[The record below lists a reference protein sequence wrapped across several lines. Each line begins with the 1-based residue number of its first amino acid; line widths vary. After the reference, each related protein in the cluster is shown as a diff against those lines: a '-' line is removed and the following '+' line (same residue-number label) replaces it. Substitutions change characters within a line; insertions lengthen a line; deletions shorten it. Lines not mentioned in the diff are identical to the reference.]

1 MTTHSHIIEKIEFRP
16 DWRPHENYPESG
28 LRIRLS
34 LLFNDAPMNALLP
47 PELTQGAILRD
58 QEYAWELSDFPQAL
72 QRAPS
77 LGYACLGGQ
86 FWFIV
91 SEVSLYEP
99 FWLEANASDKMV
111 DEDWSA
117 YALRSCEDV
126 LTEFNRCLR
135 ETDFREA
142 AGKFATSEVDRTPDL
157 HWMFNAYFVTEQEF
171 QSLNF
176 GR

>member
-1 MTTHSHIIEKIEFRP
+1 
-16 DWRPHENYPESG
+16 
-28 LRIRLS
+28 
-34 LLFNDAPMNALLP
+34 LLFNDIPMNALLP

-58 QEYAWELSDFPQAL
+58 QEYAWELSAFPQAL

-86 FWFIV
+86 FWFLV

-99 FWLEANASDKMV
+99 FWLEANASDKV
-111 DEDWSA
+111 AEEDWCA
-117 YALRSCEDV
+117 YARRSCEEV
-126 LTEFNRCLR
+126 LTGFNRCLR

-142 AGKFATSEVDRTPDL
+142 AGKFGTSEVDRAPDL
-157 HWMFNAYFVTEQEF
+157 HWMFNAYFVTEREY